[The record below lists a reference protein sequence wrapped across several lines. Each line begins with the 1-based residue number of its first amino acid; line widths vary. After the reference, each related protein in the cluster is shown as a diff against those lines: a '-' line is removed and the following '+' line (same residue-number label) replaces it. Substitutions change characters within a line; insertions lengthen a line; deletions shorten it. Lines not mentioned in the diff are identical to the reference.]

1 MKRDIELLEKK
12 AKELR
17 ILVLDMIYK
26 AKSGHLGGSYSMMEV
41 LTALYFD
48 EMRYNPLNPNDPD
61 RDRFV
66 LSKGHTA
73 PALYAVLA
81 EAGFYP
87 KSWLMDSFRCVNA
100 HLQGHPDMKKTPGV
114 DMTSGSLGIGLSAA
128 GGMALG
134 GRLQNKDFYVYCMVG
149 DGEINE
155 GQIWEAAST
164 ASHNKLDKLIA
175 FVDINRLQND
185 NWTCDVKNMGDIA
198 AKWEAFGWRVL
209 EVDGHNFS
217 EILQAIDTAKS
228 SSGKPTVIL
237 MHTVKGKGVSFMEN
251 AVSWHG
257 KTPSEDE
264 YLRARAELAG

>member
-1 MKRDIELLEKK
+1 
-12 AKELR
+12 
-17 ILVLDMIYK
+17 
-26 AKSGHLGGSYSMMEV
+26 MMDA

-48 EMRYNPLNPNDPD
+48 EMRYDPLNPDDPD

-87 KSWLMDSFRCVNA
+87 KSWLTDSFRCLNA

-128 GGMALG
+128 NGIALG
-134 GRLQNKDFYVYCMVG
+134 GRMQKKDFYVFCMIG
-149 DGEINE
+149 DGELNE
-155 GQIWEAAST
+155 GQIWEAVST
-164 ASHNKLDKLIA
+164 AAHYKLDKIIA
-175 FVDINRLQND
+175 FVDINCLQND
-185 NWTCDVKNMGDIA
+185 NRTCNVKDMGDIA
-198 AKWEAFGWRVL
+198 AKWEAFGWSVH
-209 EVDGHNFS
+209 EIDGHSFN
-217 EILQAIDTAKS
+217 EILSSIDAAKVTLGQPS
-228 SSGKPTVIL
+228 VIL

-251 AVSWHG
+251 SVIWHG